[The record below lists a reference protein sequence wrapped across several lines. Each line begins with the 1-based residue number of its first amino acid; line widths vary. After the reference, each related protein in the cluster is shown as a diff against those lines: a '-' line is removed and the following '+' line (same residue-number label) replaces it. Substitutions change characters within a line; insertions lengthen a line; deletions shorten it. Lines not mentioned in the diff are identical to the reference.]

1 MKKSQTIEPKI
12 EPKNIVKPQY
22 QYLKDVYEEKRKRKL
37 QVGEKKTP
45 FEQFDKKKDSDD
57 DDIQD
62 PEEEYIEPRPPL
74 TTKSMQEFNRPSLSD
89 SQLINQVIYKFKNE
103 ELDEN
108 ADEQEI
114 LENLSKI
121 QQQTQTLL
129 QKIVEKEPKVK

>member
-62 PEEEYIEPRPPL
+62 PEEEYVEPRPPL
-74 TTKSMQEFNRPSLSD
+74 TTKSM
-89 SQLINQVIYKFKNE
+89 
-103 ELDEN
+103 
-108 ADEQEI
+108 
-114 LENLSKI
+114 
-121 QQQTQTLL
+121 
-129 QKIVEKEPKVK
+129 